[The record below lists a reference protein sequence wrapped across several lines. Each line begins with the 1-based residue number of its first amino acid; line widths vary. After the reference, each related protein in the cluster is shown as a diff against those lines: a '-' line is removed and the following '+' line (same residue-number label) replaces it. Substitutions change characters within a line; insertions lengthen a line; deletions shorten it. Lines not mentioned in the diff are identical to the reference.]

1 MSTHRDPRVNRE
13 TAENL
18 LGGVPGG
25 PESLSRVLA
34 AAAAPAAPHELAGE
48 QVVLAE
54 FRAARLHPIS
64 PPRRPSM
71 LKTTVAKLL
80 AAKLLTATAV
90 ATAATGGVAFAA
102 ATNSLPEPV
111 QGAAHNVFNAPA
123 PRHHGKPD
131 PLPGR
136 GNQPGAKSSDAPNG
150 TPSPSLRGLCTAFQA
165 GATSNDGKALTNPA
179 FTALVTAAG
188 GTSKL
193 AAYCTTL
200 IGAPSAHPTGKPS
213 THPSGKPS
221 THPTGKPTTVPTA
234 GHPTGQPTSAPAGPP
249 STHPSRP

>member
-25 PESLSRVLA
+25 PESLSRLLA
-34 AAAAPAAPHELAGE
+34 AAAAPAATHEVTGE
-48 QVVLAE
+48 QAVLAE
-54 FRAARLHPIS
+54 FRAAHLHPIS

-90 ATAATGGVAFAA
+90 ATAATGGIAFAA
-102 ATNSLPEPV
+102 ATNNLPEPV

-123 PRHHGKPD
+123 PRHHGKPSN
-131 PLPGR
+131 LPGR
-136 GNQPGAKSSDAPNG
+136 GNQPDAKSSDAPTG

-165 GATSNDGKALTNPA
+165 GATSNDGTALTNPA

-188 GTSKL
+188 GTGKI

-200 IGAPSAHPTGKPS
+200 IGAPATHPTGKPS
-213 THPSGKPS
+213 THPTGAPS
-221 THPTGKPTTVPTA
+221 AHPTGKPTTLPTP
-234 GHPTGQPTSAPAGPP
+234 GHPSGQPTSVPAGPP
-249 STHPSRP
+249 STHPSQP

>member
-1 MSTHRDPRVNRE
+1 
-13 TAENL
+13 
-18 LGGVPGG
+18 
-25 PESLSRVLA
+25 
-34 AAAAPAAPHELAGE
+34 
-48 QVVLAE
+48 
-54 FRAARLHPIS
+54 
-64 PPRRPSM
+64 M

-123 PRHHGKPD
+123 PRHHGKPNH
-131 PLPGR
+131 LPGR
-136 GNQPGAKSSDAPNG
+136 GNEPGAKSSDAPNG

-188 GTSKL
+188 GTDKL

-200 IGAPSAHPTGKPS
+200 IGAPSTHPTGKPS
-213 THPSGKPS
+213 THPSGAPS
-221 THPTGKPTTVPTA
+221 THPTGKPTTP
-234 GHPTGQPTSAPAGPP
+234 GHPSGQPTSEPSGPP
-249 STHPSRP
+249 STHPSKP